1 MDDTQKVEYLK
12 MVIKNLGE
20 SMSNLQLE
28 NAEIKTQLEILK
40 MQQEGNLDDNE

>member
-12 MVIKNLGE
+12 LVIKNLGE
-20 SMSNLQLE
+20 SMTNLQLE

-40 MQQEGNLDDNE
+40 MQQEGNTNDDE

>member
-20 SMSNLQLE
+20 SMTNLQLE
-28 NAEIKTQLEILK
+28 NAEIKTQLDILK
-40 MQQEGNLDDNE
+40 MQQEGNHDDDE

>member
-20 SMSNLQLE
+20 SMTNLQLE
-28 NAEIKTQLEILK
+28 NAEIKTQLDILK
-40 MQQEGNLDDNE
+40 MQQEGNANDNE

>member
-12 MVIKNLGE
+12 LMIKNLGE

-28 NAEIKTQLEILK
+28 NAELKTQLDILK
-40 MQQEGNLDDNE
+40 MQQEGKTHDDE

>member
-12 MVIKNLGE
+12 LVIKNLGE
-20 SMSNLQLE
+20 SMTNLQLE

-40 MQQEGNLDDNE
+40 IQQEGNTNDNE

>member
-12 MVIKNLGE
+12 LIIKNLGE

-28 NAEIKTQLEILK
+28 NAELKTQLEISK
-40 MQQEGNLDDNE
+40 IQQEGNANDNE

>member
-20 SMSNLQLE
+20 SMTNLQLE

-40 MQQEGNLDDNE
+40 MQQEGNPDDNE